1 MKKFLLFAIFVVI
14 NSSLFAAS
22 AKVLNLNEFK
32 AKFYNGNVA
41 SPGFKKV
48 TTRTILH
55 IYADWC
61 APCRALGSKLD
72 KFIDENPDFKYYK
85 FGESKNDTLGNAQKI
100 KFLRQIIKC
109 ECYPLVVVFRGDG
122 SYFAFYANMDENIMK
137 SGIYAYLNG
146 YPIEFSPTFSHASL
160 FGKRIYKGDF
170 DKLKRNGR
178 GVVIQGTEFF
188 QGEIKNGTFYNGI
201 LYGVSDKKSY
211 IIQGAI
217 NNNVKIESYYDQPQN
232 LYGLK
237 FSNGINYIP
246 ASFQQFNTNSSGV
259 YIAKYNGKYGAINE
273 AGLVILPFSYD
284 KLGQFNEEAVYYE
297 YKQKDTVWSG
307 FVDRFGNE
315 LFSYTGTKGIGYS
328 IFQDGIAL
336 INVGSEEEDSYIYVD
351 KRGNNICGDRSYNK
365 ANKFSHG
372 RALVGICDNEFGHIS
387 YGFIDR
393 SGRYVVSPMYE
404 DAYDYDYVSV
414 GVAYAKRSDGKWVK
428 LDLQGNVLSVLTEDD
443 LDELIYG

>member
-1 MKKFLLFAIFVVI
+1 MKKIFLFAFFVVI
-14 NSSLFAAS
+14 NSSLFASS
-22 AKVLNLNEFK
+22 AKVLNLSEFK
-32 AKFYNGNVA
+32 TKFYNGNVA
-41 SPGFKKV
+41 SPGFKQVK
-48 TTRTILH
+48 TKTILH

-61 APCRALGSKLD
+61 APCRALASKLD
-72 KFIDENPDFKYYK
+72 KFINENPDFQYYK

-122 SYFAFYANMDENIMK
+122 SYFVFVANMDENIMK

-146 YPIEFSPTFSHASL
+146 YPIEFSPAFSHASL
-160 FGKRIYKGDF
+160 FGKRILKGDF
-170 DKLKRNGR
+170 DILKRNGR
-178 GVVIQGTEFF
+178 GVVIQGAEFF
-188 QGEIKNGTFYNGI
+188 QGEIRNGSYYNGI
-201 LYGVSDKKSY
+201 LYKVSDQKKH
-211 IIQGAI
+211 IIQGVVNDDVI
-217 NNNVKIESYYDQPQN
+217 IDSYYDNSQN

-246 ASFQQFNTNSSGV
+246 ASFQQFNANSSGV

-273 AGLVILPFSYD
+273 AGLAILPFSYD

-351 KRGNNICGDRSYNK
+351 KRGNNICGDRSYIK
-365 ANKFSHG
+365 AKKFSNG
-372 RALVGICDNEFGHIS
+372 RALVGICDNDFGHIS
-387 YGFIDR
+387 YGYIDR
-393 SGRYVVSPMYE
+393 SGSYIVFPMYE

-428 LDLQGNVLSVLTEDD
+428 LDLQGNILSVLTEDEF
-443 LDELIYG
+443 DELIYG